1 MNYND
6 IKRKVMPGDIIT
18 SSNYKAWTVKEV
30 LSQDV
35 YRDEDAVKYD
45 IDDKS
50 YIDLEFIDTEG
61 GYHHWRSDTDGGV
74 LGYRED
80 IQKAV
85 NDVIDKDFKKF
96 FYGERLSIWE
106 VTEALKNK
114 GFNQGE
120 IFGSLLRCIGDLHW
134 EE

>member
-18 SSNYKAWTVKEV
+18 FSTYKGWTVKEV

-35 YRDEDAVKYD
+35 YRDEDAGKYG

-61 GYHHWRSDTDGGV
+61 KYHHWKSNMDGGV
-74 LGYRED
+74 LGYHED
-80 IQKAV
+80 IQKV
-85 NDVIDKDFKKF
+85 INDVIDKDFKKF

-106 VTEALKNK
+106 VTKAIQNE
-114 GFNQGE
+114 GFSQEDAYN
-120 IFGSLLRCIGDLHW
+120 SLLRCIGDLHW
-134 EE
+134 ED